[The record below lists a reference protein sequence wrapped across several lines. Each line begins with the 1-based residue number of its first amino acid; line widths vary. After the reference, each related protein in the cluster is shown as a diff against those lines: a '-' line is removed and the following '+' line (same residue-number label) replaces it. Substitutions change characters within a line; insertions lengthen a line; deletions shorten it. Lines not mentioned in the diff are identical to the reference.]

1 MSRYFA
7 VCEKFKE
14 QDIILP
20 LRSTKNA
27 AGYDFC
33 AAEEVVVPSIWKSI
47 WKLIRG
53 KAVNPTMVKTHVKAK
68 MRANEVL
75 FLYNRSSNPKKGLIL
90 ANGVGVV
97 DADYFGNKENDG
109 DIGFAFYNI
118 MPWDVT
124 IKKCQRIGQG
134 VFSTYL
140 KVDEETPTK
149 AVREGGFGSTGE

>member
-7 VCEKFKE
+7 VCKNFEE
-14 QDIILP
+14 QEIQLP
-20 LRSTKNA
+20 QRSTKNA

-33 AAEEVVVPSIWKSI
+33 AAEETIVPSIWKSI
-47 WKLIRG
+47 WKLARG
-53 KAVNPTMVKTHVKAK
+53 KAVNPTMVKTHIKAK

-90 ANGVGVV
+90 ANSVGVV

-109 DIGFAFYNI
+109 DIGFAFYNL

-124 IKKCQRIGQG
+124 IKKNQRIGQG
-134 VFSTYL
+134 VFGTFL
-140 KVDEETPTK
+140 KTDEDTPSKFT
-149 AVREGGFGSTGE
+149 REGGFGSTGE